1 MNIGSYLYVHIETV
15 SAPGSKAAWLSTCT
29 DRGDRQVSC
38 LRIID
43 AICTI
48 IARKFV

>member
-29 DRGDRQVSC
+29 DRGDRRVSR
-38 LRIID
+38 LRIIA
-43 AICTI
+43 AIYTF
-48 IARKFV
+48 IARKCV